1 MLISMRAK
9 KLFKHLHSKLFVVLD
24 KKWGREE
31 ILLCIF
37 VAIYTSIFSYFTI
50 MKMYALKASAWD
62 LGNYNQALYTFV
74 FHGKLFYWTADILNN
89 PTGSLFGIHVSPL
102 FFLLAPIYFIFPR
115 PETLLIIQSFVLAAG
130 AIPSYYLAYNII
142 GTKKW
147 GIMFALAYLL
157 NPVII
162 GINWSEFHP
171 EAFIP
176 LAILLVIHYYLQN
189 SWKKLTV
196 SLIFALSIVGEV
208 ALILA
213 LLALYFMYSTFR
225 QTHQIKQKKSNNLFL
240 LTIIFL
246 LSLIWFLISILIKHS
261 FNPFFPL
268 YFGNTG
274 SWRIL
279 GAKNILEIPAI
290 LLLNPDRAIEALYY
304 DWENKVYYLLI
315 LFGSYGFLSFFSLR
329 ALFPAIAWLIPSL
342 LSDNPAYYSIGLQYP
357 AYVVPFVIY
366 SSILGVKNLSK
377 IKNYR
382 LNIPNVKFFG
392 KIFKNIFLIFPLI
405 FLLSS
410 NPFFGLNLAV
420 HEWGRYGFPV
430 IDDSAVSADKLSHL
444 IPRDASILASHNL
457 FPLISSRLNAYTI
470 PWVIDYGTA
479 NYFAYIYELVNR
491 VDYIFLDLFNGWD
504 PGRNS
509 LILSLTNGKFG
520 VLGYSDGIILLKRD
534 YAHEPLIFKPLTQVF
549 NYRNLMVQNGFLAYD
564 NSSQTGKVLVGVHIP
579 RSNNTDFWWGP
590 YVILPPGEYKVTYW
604 LKSSK
609 GILPNDSDLLTI
621 DASVFIFRVK
631 MFIVNIKETGAKY
644 IDVHYESTSK
654 KITFPGMT
662 LKGNMLS
669 PNEYKPFS
677 IIARF
682 DVFGSYEFRG
692 MNLTSPIPIFLDRI
706 EIEMI
711 KPLPS
716 VRPVPIRFENY
727 PDLLFETD
735 HVSKI
740 LKVAQ
745 LIPQNESLM
754 IQDNLYT
761 LINHKGILYTI
772 PFSFKNQSR
781 DELTTQINSLLNK
794 VNYIML
800 DWKTNE
806 LISYL
811 IMSNPI
817 LSKNFGIFAW
827 VDGVMLFKRGYA
839 GQPVLFVPYVQTFA
853 YKDLIP
859 RNGTHVISDDAGNY
873 VLLHANITNADF
885 WWGPYVFLPPGVYNV
900 TLWLKSDYKLQSE
913 TAFIFEVNL
922 FVFNVTIYMT
932 GSSIYMYKTYTGHKV
947 NLVTYHVMSKEI
959 GVKEFTKISIMFKVE
974 YYGVYEFPGRSVMI
988 SDNIYLNMLQ
998 IMMIMPHSSFHK
1010 FPSDMLDDK

>member
-1 MLISMRAK
+1 MTELSGYM
-9 KLFKHLHSKLFVVLD
+9 HSKLLLVYGR
-24 KKWGREE
+24 KWKREE
-31 ILLCIF
+31 LLLCIF
-37 VAIYTSIFSYFTI
+37 VAIYTAILSYFTI

-115 PETLLIIQSFVLAAG
+115 PETLLVIQSFVLAAG
-130 AIPSYYLAYNII
+130 AIPSYHLAYNIT
-142 GTKKW
+142 GSKKW
-147 GIMFALAYLL
+147 GITYALAFLL

-189 SWKKLTV
+189 SWKKLTA
-196 SLIFALSIVGEV
+196 SLIFALSIMGDV
-208 ALILA
+208 AITLA
-213 LLALYFMYSTFR
+213 FLALYFMYSTFR
-225 QTHQIKQKKSNNLFL
+225 QTHPIKQKNRNNLFL
-240 LTIIFL
+240 STVIFL
-246 LSLIWFLISILIKHS
+246 SSLVWFLISLFIKRL
-261 FNPFFPL
+261 FNPSFPL
-268 YFGNTG
+268 YFGNVG

-279 GAKNILEIPAI
+279 GARNILEIPVI
-290 LLLNPDRAIEALYY
+290 LLLNPNRAIEALCY
-304 DWENKVYYLLI
+304 DWTNKVYYLLI
-315 LFGSYGFLSFFSLR
+315 LFGSYGFLSLFSLS
-329 ALFPAIAWLIPSL
+329 ALFPSIPWLIPSL

-357 AYVVPFVIY
+357 AFVMPFVIY
-366 SSILGVKNLSK
+366 SSILGIKNLSK

-382 LNIPNVKFFG
+382 LNIHLNIPEGKTFG
-392 KIFKNIFLIFPLI
+392 KIFKIIFLMFPAV
-405 FLLSS
+405 FLFFS

-430 IDDSAVSADKLSHL
+430 INDSAVSANKLAQL
-444 IPRDASILASHNL
+444 IPQNASVLASHNL
-457 FPLISSRLNAYTI
+457 FPLISSRLYAYTI

-509 LILSLTNGKFG
+509 LILSLTTGKFG
-520 VLGYSDGIILLKRD
+520 VLGYSDGIILLKRG
-534 YAHEPLIFKPLTQVF
+534 YAGDPIIFKPLTQVF
-549 NYRNLMVQNGFLAYD
+549 NYRNLVLRNGFLAYD

-579 RSNNTDFWWGP
+579 QSNNTDFWWGP
-590 YVILPPGEYKVTYW
+590 YAILPPGEYKVTYW

-609 GILPNDSDLLTI
+609 AIPPSDSDLLTI
-621 DASVFIFRVK
+621 DASVLIFRVK
-631 MFIVNIKETGAKY
+631 MFIVNIEKTEAKY
-644 IDVHYESTSK
+644 VDVHYESTGK
-654 KITFPGMT
+654 KITFSGMT

-669 PNEYKPFS
+669 PNDYRPFS
-677 IIARF
+677 IIAKL

-711 KPLPS
+711 KPLPY

-727 PDLLFETD
+727 PDLLFEAD

-745 LIPQNESLM
+745 LIPQNESSM
-754 IQDNLYT
+754 IQADLYT
-761 LINHKGILYTI
+761 LVNQKGKSYTV
-772 PFSFKNQSR
+772 PSFKNQSGV
-781 DELTTQINSLLNK
+781 ELSTEINSLLNK

-817 LSKNFGIFAW
+817 LSKNFGVFAW
-827 VDGVMLFKRGYA
+827 VDGVMLFKRGYS
-839 GQPVLFVPYVQTFA
+839 GPPVLFVPYVQTFT
-853 YKDLIP
+853 YKDFVP
-859 RNGTHVISDDAGNY
+859 QKGTYVISDGAGNY
-873 VLLHANITNADF
+873 MLRHANITNADF

-900 TLWLKSDYKLQSE
+900 TLWLKSDYRLQSE
-913 TAFIFEVNL
+913 TAFTFEVNL

-932 GSSIYMYKTYTGHKV
+932 ESAINMYKVYTEHKI
-947 NLVTYHVMSKEI
+947 NLVVYNVTSQEI
-959 GVKEFTKISIMFKVE
+959 GVKEFTRISIIFNAD
-974 YYGVYEFPGRSVMI
+974 YYGAYEFPGRSVMI
-988 SDNIYLNMLQ
+988 SDSIYLGMLQ
-998 IMMIMPHSSFHK
+998 ITMIAPHPFFHK
-1010 FPSDMLDDK
+1010 FPSDMLGDE